1 MTMMI
6 MMIVLVHILW
16 NLEVLQIK
24 SYQYVLIQHCPRKC
38 RSSSCELWLFQQR
51 FINIFRSLALSW
63 PACLR

>member
-24 SYQYVLIQHCPRKC
+24 SYQYVLIQHCLRKC
-38 RSSSCELWLFQQR
+38 RSSSCELWLF
-51 FINIFRSLALSW
+51 
-63 PACLR
+63 